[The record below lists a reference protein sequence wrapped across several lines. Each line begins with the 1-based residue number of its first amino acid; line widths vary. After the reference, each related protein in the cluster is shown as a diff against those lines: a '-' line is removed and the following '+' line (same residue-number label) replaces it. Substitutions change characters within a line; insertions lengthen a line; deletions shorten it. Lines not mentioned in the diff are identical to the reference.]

1 MRRRAQARL
10 RMPRSLKKWRLAM
23 PKHKSDFTDMLDAE
37 PIKPVLRRGRGIGLS
52 TDVPAVE
59 EPAVGSTQD
68 SDSANSRIRESA
80 PPRPKRIKRGYEL
93 RGDLISRLKR
103 IALDE
108 ERKLYEVMEEAF
120 EVYLAQRDK
129 DQAAGN

>member
-1 MRRRAQARL
+1 
-10 RMPRSLKKWRLAM
+10 M
-23 PKHKSDFTDMLDAE
+23 PKHKADFAEMLDAE

-52 TDVPAVE
+52 TDAPIVE
-59 EPAVGSTQD
+59 EPAAAGGEDAT
-68 SDSANSRIRESA
+68 SANVRDRPSE

-93 RGDLISRLKR
+93 RSDLIGRLKR

-120 EVYLAQRDK
+120 EVYLAHRDN
-129 DQAAGN
+129 DQATGS